1 MPPARC
7 CDSIYGFRHHEL
19 RVSRLCILEGP
30 SGHRAASRRSA
41 AAMFVRNSAI
51 LAACA
56 AGAASAMPLPHG
68 AAPLPHRPVAP
79 CSRMQCPQPVASARP
94 DIVGAADARGPCA
107 GMPMRLRGGDRK
119 YCIAGNWKMNPATL
133 DEATK
138 LATEVRRQRSLCRC
152 ESIRG
157 RAAAPC
163 ERACCMQHDGA
174 VTRQKRCGRRS
185 AVCVPSLSVEC
196 GTEPDMASSSSL
208 AILRVMRVCSARN
221 AVAGGRIGIEVNA

>member
-1 MPPARC
+1 MQSRPLGSAPSAVLRLNLGFL
-7 CDSIYGFRHHEL
+7 DSVTTNFEFHVC
-19 RVSRLCILEGP
+19 VSSKVQAGTAP
-30 SGHRAASRRSA
+30 QADAQA

-79 CSRMQCPQPVASARP
+79 CSRMQCQQPVASARP

-138 LATEVRRQRSLCRC
+138 LATEVRRQRPLCRC

-174 VTRQKRCGRRS
+174 VTRQKRCGR
-185 AVCVPSLSVEC
+185 
-196 GTEPDMASSSSL
+196 
-208 AILRVMRVCSARN
+208 
-221 AVAGGRIGIEVNA
+221 

>member
-1 MPPARC
+1 MAPTAAVCVLRLNP
-7 CDSIYGFRHHEL
+7 DSHHDWTFDRPE
-19 RVSRLCILEGP
+19 VSRLCILEGS

-41 AAMFVRNSAI
+41 TAMFVRNSAI
-51 LAACA
+51 LAAFA
-56 AGAASAMPLPHG
+56 AGTASAMPLLHG
-68 AAPLPHRPVAP
+68 ASPVPHRPVAR
-79 CSRMQCPQPVASARP
+79 CSRMQCPQPVASVRP

-138 LATEVRRQRSLCRC
+138 LATQVRRQCSRCRC

-174 VTRQKRCGRRS
+174 VARQKRCGR
-185 AVCVPSLSVEC
+185 
-196 GTEPDMASSSSL
+196 
-208 AILRVMRVCSARN
+208 
-221 AVAGGRIGIEVNA
+221 

>member
-1 MPPARC
+1 MCLLDTFRTPSPCRHVPLALPQARC

-79 CSRMQCPQPVASARP
+79 CSRRQCQQPVASARP

-138 LATEVRRQRSLCRC
+138 LATEVRRQRSAHSAVANQFVDGRLRLA
-152 ESIRG
+152 SV
-157 RAAAPC
+157 RAAC
-163 ERACCMQHDGA
+163 NMT
-174 VTRQKRCGRRS
+174 V
-185 AVCVPSLSVEC
+185 L
-196 GTEPDMASSSSL
+196 
-208 AILRVMRVCSARN
+208 
-221 AVAGGRIGIEVNA
+221 